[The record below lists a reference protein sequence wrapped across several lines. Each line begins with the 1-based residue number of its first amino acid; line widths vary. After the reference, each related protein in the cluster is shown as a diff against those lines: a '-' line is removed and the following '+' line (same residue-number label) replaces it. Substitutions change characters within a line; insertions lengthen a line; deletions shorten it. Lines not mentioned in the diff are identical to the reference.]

1 MSQTPPRL
9 PYGLADF
16 TAIQHKQMAYVDKTS
31 YVAELERT
39 GEFLFFLRPRRFG
52 KSLTVSQLYCYYDVS
67 FADEFDELFSQTW
80 IGQNPTPEKNSY
92 LVLYFNFAEVDPD
105 PQKVSKSFETYTQTM
120 FLGFIRRYR
129 SYLDQEIIDRLE
141 SLDTSGDRLSA
152 LFDYASVKK
161 LKLYLLID
169 EYDNFTNTILSRPI
183 DGKQTYHN
191 ITHEAGFFRHF
202 FTVLKGGTQAP
213 NSGLGR
219 LFVTGVS
226 PVTMDDVTSGYNI
239 GSQIS
244 LSKRVAAITGFTRE
258 EVRDLVVG
266 QGVPAI
272 LGKPLAEVLQVMET
286 WYGGYR
292 FCEDA
297 AEPIFNSDMV
307 LYFMKEV
314 VSEEK
319 MPREMVDH
327 NVRIDYTKLRHLIIL
342 DKKLNGNFS
351 RMKQVLEDG
360 YLVSKLHTGFPL
372 EDLGKEHNFIS
383 LLHYFGLVTIN
394 GESRGLP
401 RLVIPNRTVA
411 SLMYGYI
418 RDAYKDAELFQTRI
432 HAVEKALSDMAWE
445 GAWQPFFQL
454 LGKAVEEQTS
464 IRDYLS
470 AEKVIQG
477 FLLAWLNIADT
488 FQTSSEREFNK
499 GFCDLYLEPFTAKYP
514 AMPYGYLIELKYFKR
529 GEWSEAKQAEKI
541 KEARDQLQQYRGD
554 KRLEKVDGKITW
566 ICPILVFH
574 GWELVWQGT

>member
-1 MSQTPPRL
+1 MV
-9 PYGLADF
+9 Y
-16 TAIQHKQMAYVDKTS
+16 IDKTS
-31 YVAELERT
+31 YITELERA
-39 GEFLFFLRPRRFG
+39 GNFLFFLRPRRFG

-67 FADEFDELFSQTW
+67 FADEFEELFSQTW
-80 IGQNPTPEKNSY
+80 IGKNPTPERNSY
-92 LVLYFNFAEVDPD
+92 LVLHFNFAEVDPD
-105 PQKVSKSFETYTQTM
+105 LQRVAKSFETYTRTM

-129 SYLDQEIIDRLE
+129 SYLDQEIIGQLNSLE
-141 SLDTSGDRLSA
+141 TSGDRLSA
-152 LFDYASVKK
+152 LFDYAAVKK
-161 LKLYLLID
+161 LKLYVLID

-183 DGKQTYHN
+183 DGKQAYHN

-202 FTVLKGGTQAP
+202 FTVLKGGTQVP

-244 LSKRVAAITGFTRE
+244 LSKRVGAITGFTRE
-258 EVRDLVVG
+258 EVRDLVVA

-272 LGKPLAEVLQVMET
+272 LGKPLDEVLDVMES

-292 FCEDA
+292 FSKNMP
-297 AEPIFNSDMV
+297 EPIFNSDMV
-307 LYFMKEV
+307 LYFIKEV
-314 VSEEK
+314 VSEEE
-319 MPREMVDH
+319 MPGDMVDH
-327 NVRIDYTKLRHLIIL
+327 NVRIDYTKLRHLMIL

-351 RMKQVLEDG
+351 RLKQVVEDG

-372 EDLGKEHNFIS
+372 QELAKEHNFIS
-383 LLHYFGLVTIN
+383 LLHYFGLVTIR
-394 GESRGLP
+394 GEQRGVS
-401 RLVIPNRTVA
+401 RLVIPNRTVE

-418 RDAYKDAELFQTRI
+418 RDAYKDAELFEARI
-432 HAVEKALSDMAWE
+432 HSTEKALSDMAWE
-445 GAWQPFFQL
+445 GSWQAFFQM
-454 LGKAVEEQTS
+454 LGQAVEEQTS

-477 FLLAWLNIADT
+477 FLLAWLNLSDY
-488 FQTSSEREFNK
+488 FQTSSERELNK

-529 GEWSEAKQAEKI
+529 GEWSEEKQTEKI
-541 KEARDQLQQYRGD
+541 AQARAQLLQYRED
-554 KRLEKVDGKITW
+554 KRLEKVAGDITW

-574 GWELVWQGT
+574 GWELVWLGT